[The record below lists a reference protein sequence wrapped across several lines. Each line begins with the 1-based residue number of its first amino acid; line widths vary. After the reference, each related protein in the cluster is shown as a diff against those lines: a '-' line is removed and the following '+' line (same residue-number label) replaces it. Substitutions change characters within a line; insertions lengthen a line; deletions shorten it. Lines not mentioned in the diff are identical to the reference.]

1 MTTNTINR
9 PRKNLADQIN
19 RLDSILDGLSDN
31 LNEAVASA
39 VQQAVAAAVKEAVT
53 TGVTQA
59 IVEVLT
65 NPELRLLLHPPK
77 TPAPPVRSPPPSP
90 PAPSESKGGGGF
102 LGGLWLAVRGTVKR
116 VAQAAGRAASAVG
129 GRLAATAQKA
139 RDLVVGG
146 VQKVCRGARTL
157 YARVLTSRVAKV
169 VGVGGLVAAGCCL
182 GSPALAGAVGGAAL
196 AAAAAVSQLPA
207 HLLTLLGRTAFND

>member
-39 VQQAVAAAVKEAVT
+39 VQQTVAAAVKEAVT

-65 NPELRLLLHPPK
+65 NPELVQLLHPPK
-77 TPAPPVRSPPPSP
+77 TPDPPVHSPTPP
-90 PAPSESKGGGGF
+90 ESSGGGGF
-102 LGGLWLAVRGTVKR
+102 LSGLRLAGRGPAKR
-116 VAQAAGRAASAVG
+116 VAPAAGRAGSARR
-129 GRLAATAQKA
+129 GR
-139 RDLVVGG
+139 
-146 VQKVCRGARTL
+146 
-157 YARVLTSRVAKV
+157 
-169 VGVGGLVAAGCCL
+169 
-182 GSPALAGAVGGAAL
+182 
-196 AAAAAVSQLPA
+196 
-207 HLLTLLGRTAFND
+207 

>member
-1 MTTNTINR
+1 MTTNNTTR

-31 LNEAVASA
+31 LNEAVAAA
-39 VQQAVAAAVKEAVT
+39 VQQAVTTAVKEAVT
-53 TGVTQA
+53 TGVQQA

-65 NPELRLLLHPPK
+65 NAELQQLLRPPT
-77 TPAPPVRSPPPSP
+77 TPAPPPSP
-90 PAPSESKGGGGF
+90 PAPSESSGGF
-102 LGGLWLAVRGTVKR
+102 LGGLWLALSGTAGR
-116 VAQAAGRAASAVG
+116 VAKAASRAASAVVG
-129 GRLAATAQKA
+129 CLASTARQA

-146 VQKVCRGARTL
+146 VQKVCRGACAL
-157 YARVLTSRVAKV
+157 YAWVLTSRVAKV
-169 VGVGGLVAAGCCL
+169 VGVGGLIAAACCL

-207 HLLTLLGRTAFND
+207 YVLTLLGRTVSNH

>member
-39 VQQAVAAAVKEAVT
+39 VQQAVTAAVKEAVT

-65 NPELRLLLHPPK
+65 NPELQQLLHPPK
-77 TPAPPVRSPPPSP
+77 TPAPPVHSPVPP
-90 PAPSESKGGGGF
+90 ESSGGGGF
-102 LGGLWLAVRGTVKR
+102 LGGLWLALSGTVGR
-116 VAQAAGRAASAVG
+116 VAEAAGRAASAVG
-129 GRLAATAQKA
+129 GWLAATAQKA
-139 RDLVVGG
+139 RDLVAGG
-146 VQKVCRGARTL
+146 VQKVRGGARSL
-157 YARVLTSRVAKV
+157 YCRLMSSSIAKV
-169 VGVGGLVAAGCCL
+169 VGVGGLIAAACFVVN
-182 GSPALAGAVGGAAL
+182 PALAGVVAGL
-196 AAAAAVSQLPA
+196 AATVAAGLAELPA
-207 HLLTLLGRTAFND
+207 HVLSVFTSC

>member
-19 RLDSILDGLSDN
+19 RLDSLLDGLADN

-39 VQQAVAAAVKEAVT
+39 VQQTVAAAVKEAVT

-65 NPELRLLLHPPK
+65 NPELQQLLRPPK
-77 TPAPPVRSPPPSP
+77 PPDPPVHSPTPPKS
-90 PAPSESKGGGGF
+90 SGGGL
-102 LGGLWLAVRGTVKR
+102 LGGLWLALSGTARR
-116 VAQAAGRAASAVG
+116 VAKAAGAVG
-129 GRLAATAQKA
+129 GWLAATAQKA
-139 RDLVVGG
+139 RDLVAGG
-146 VQKVCRGARTL
+146 VQKIRRGACTL
-157 YARVLTSRVAKV
+157 YAWVLTSRLAKV
-169 VGVGGLVAAGCCL
+169 VGVGGLVTAGLCL
-182 GSPALAGAVGGAAL
+182 GNPALAGAVGGAAL

-207 HLLTLLGRTAFND
+207 QVLALLGRTASSH